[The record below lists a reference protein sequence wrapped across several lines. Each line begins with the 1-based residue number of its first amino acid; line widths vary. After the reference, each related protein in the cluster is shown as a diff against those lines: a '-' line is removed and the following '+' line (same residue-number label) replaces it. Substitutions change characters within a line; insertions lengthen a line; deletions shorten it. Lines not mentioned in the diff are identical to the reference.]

1 MDIGSKINPLLTL
14 NYMQAENENKYFSCK
29 IKTLLRR
36 MHEKITYDTGV
47 LYGFLSI
54 PITAYAAKDETSTYE
69 YEVRDGKAVLTR
81 YATDS
86 NATRITVP
94 QEVDG
99 YEVRAFS
106 ETQ

>member
-47 LYGFLSI
+47 LYGFSLNSNYGI
-54 PITAYAAKDETSTYE
+54 CSERRNEHLRIRSKGWKGRINEIC
-69 YEVRDGKAVLTR
+69 DGFKCNKNYCSAGGGWV
-81 YATDS
+81 
-86 NATRITVP
+86 
-94 QEVDG
+94 
-99 YEVRAFS
+99 
-106 ETQ
+106 